1 MLDLKKLEHSIQLR
15 SYNLNT
21 ISLVKKDE
29 NVECFESPYKIT
41 SDQIEF
47 KIYPMTNINEKVIPI
62 LIIFIIDNNDF
73 KLKLEYKSTYLVK
86 EIDLKDE
93 GFDSLLLIV
102 FWTMYKKIKSLSTHI
117 IQEIVNTSVDF
128 PIYSK
133 RKLTE

>member
-93 GFDSLLLIV
+93 GFDSLLPIV

>member
-1 MLDLKKLEHSIQLR
+1 MLDLKKLEHSIQLK

-47 KIYPMTNINEKVIPI
+47 KIYPMTNINEKEIPI

-86 EIDLKDE
+86 EMDLKDE
-93 GFDSLLLIV
+93 GFDSLLPIV

>member
-1 MLDLKKLEHSIQLR
+1 
-15 SYNLNT
+15 LNT

-47 KIYPMTNINEKVIPI
+47 KIYPMTNINEKEIPI

-86 EIDLKDE
+86 EMDLKDE
-93 GFDSLLLIV
+93 GFDSLLPIV